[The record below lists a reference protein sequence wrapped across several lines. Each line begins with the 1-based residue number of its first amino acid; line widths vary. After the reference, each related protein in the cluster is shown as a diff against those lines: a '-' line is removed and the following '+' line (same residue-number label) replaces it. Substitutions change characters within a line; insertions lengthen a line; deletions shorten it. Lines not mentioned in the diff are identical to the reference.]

1 MFQTNCPADGCYR
14 NPPCDVNEKGRIIAF
29 ALTKKSVRSQ
39 IDTSTATALQ
49 DSLWEQQLAGNAF
62 LILNTSGEKPRP
74 ETAELPGS
82 GMRINRP
89 GAKTHTVNINDLQ
102 IMGQGNIDFYNKIL
116 RTSQNY
122 DFWYFTPDQVWNA
135 AGNQVTV
142 IGDPVI
148 QDDLTQ
154 FIMGQVTVKWVS
166 DDNPVPVVFDTDV
179 LLEGLSYEI
188 DGADT
193 IATTISS
200 GDTTA
205 YTATLN
211 QSLPSGSLPDVVW
224 SLGSEEDVVDA
235 LGATIDET
243 TGELELNP
251 IETGVYTLTVVVTS
265 ETGCV
270 YGTLDVVVTVT
281 A

>member
-1 MFQTNCPADGCYR
+1 
-14 NPPCDVNEKGRIIAF
+14 
-29 ALTKKSVRSQ
+29 
-39 IDTSTATALQ
+39 
-49 DSLWEQQLAGNAF
+49 
-62 LILNTSGEKPRP
+62 
-74 ETAELPGS
+74 
-82 GMRINRP
+82 
-89 GAKTHTVNINDLQ
+89 
-102 IMGQGNIDFYNKIL
+102 
-116 RTSQNY
+116 
-122 DFWYFTPDQVWNA
+122 
-135 AGNQVTV
+135 
-142 IGDPVI
+142 
-148 QDDLTQ
+148 
-154 FIMGQVTVKWVS
+154 
-166 DDNPVPVVFDTDV
+166 
-179 LLEGLSYEI
+179 LSYEI
-188 DGADT
+188 DGIDT
-193 IATTISS
+193 ISTTISS

-211 QSLPSGSLPDVVW
+211 QSLPSGSLPDIVW